1 MMDHES
7 LDSVVGRIVES
18 IVDAVAPEKIILFGS
33 AARGEMTS
41 SSDLDLLVVKDKCHR
56 RKTAA
61 RIYRTLPRPRPPV
74 DVVVALGWW
83 TRQENIRTLARS
95 PFVVDLV
102 EAAPGPAYRRI
113 AFEATEMRASGL
125 RVAAIARHFR
135 VDHHTVDK
143 ALRWFTGP

>member
-1 MMDHES
+1 MIILMNREL
-7 LDSVVGRIVES
+7 LDGIVGRIVES

-74 DVVVALGWW
+74 DVVVAW
-83 TRQENIRTLARS
+83 
-95 PFVVDLV
+95 PDDLRRHKDSHWLV
-102 EAAPGPAYRRI
+102 IAP
-113 AFEATEMRASGL
+113 
-125 RVAAIARHFR
+125 
-135 VDHHTVDK
+135 
-143 ALRWFTGP
+143 ALREGRTIYESPSRS